1 MNIRL
6 SRRTT
11 KHPLNN
17 RKLLMA
23 VLDEAARLSGL
34 ASLEPAGT
42 GLQLIILG
50 EKAMA
55 ELNEGFLGHS
65 GSTYVITFD
74 LRGGVVCPEEPPLAG
89 EIYVCVTVAEQ
100 AAVTYGTT
108 CSRELI
114 LYMVHGMLHLTGLDD
129 LEPAAAAEMRRGEK
143 RVMDAL
149 AARFDLDAIF
159 A

>member
-1 MNIRL
+1 MNIQL

-17 RKLLMA
+17 RDLLMK

-34 ASLEPAGT
+34 ADREPAEA
-42 GLQLIILG
+42 GLQLVILG
-50 EKAMA
+50 ERAMTG
-55 ELNEGFLGHS
+55 LNEGFLGHP
-65 GSTYVITFD
+65 GSTDVITFD
-74 LRGGVVCPEEPPLAG
+74 LRGGVVCPDEPPMIG
-89 EIYVCVTVAEQ
+89 EIYVCAAVAER
-100 AAVTYGTT
+100 AAVRHRTT

-114 LYMVHGMLHLTGLDD
+114 LYMVHGMLHLAGLDD
-129 LEPAAAAEMRRGEK
+129 LEPAAAREMRRGEK

-149 AARFDLDAIF
+149 AVSFDLDTVF